1 MSMMTDR
8 IDLHLHS
15 TCSDGTSEPEAVVQ
29 NACVHGLKA
38 ISLTDH
44 DCVDGVRAAM
54 DAGKAL
60 GVEVIPGAELSTTF
74 DGKDIHILAYFI
86 DCARPGLLSYLQI
99 FRDERQRRAERI
111 VDRLNQL
118 GVGLTIEDVMARAGD
133 GAVGRPHI
141 ADALVEEGYVF
152 SISEA
157 FQKYL
162 GYNRPAYEQKYFLSP
177 EEAVRLIHEAGGLAC
192 LAHPG
197 IYNRDDLLPALV
209 ACGLDGIE
217 AVHPKHTPEQIR
229 RYEEFADRHGL
240 LKTGGSDCHGSGR
253 GEPTMG
259 TVHVPYAF
267 LERLRGAEVKS
278 RST

>member
-1 MSMMTDR
+1 MNNR

-29 NACVHGLKA
+29 KAHAHGLKA

-44 DCVDGVRAAM
+44 DCVDGVQIAM
-54 DAGKAL
+54 DAGRAL
-60 GVEVIPGAELSTTF
+60 GVEVVPGTELSATL

-86 DCARPGLLSYLQI
+86 DCAHPGLINYLQI

-111 VDRLNQL
+111 VNRLNQL
-118 GVGLTIEDVMARAGD
+118 GVDITIHAVMAKAGD
-133 GAVGRPHI
+133 GVVGRPHI
-141 ADALVEEGYVF
+141 ADALVEEGHVF
-152 SISEA
+152 SVSEA

-162 GYNRPAYEQKYFLSP
+162 GYNRPAYEKKYLLSP
-177 EEAVRLIHEAGGLAC
+177 EEAIYLIHAAGGLAC

-197 IYNRDDLLPALV
+197 IYNRDDLLPALI

-217 AVHPKHTPEQIR
+217 TVYSKHTPEQIR
-229 RYEEFADRHGL
+229 HYEAFADLYDL
-240 LKTGGSDCHGSGR
+240 LQTGGSDCHGSGR

-259 TVHVPYAF
+259 TVEVPYAF
-267 LERLRGAEVKS
+267 LDRLRGAW
-278 RST
+278 RM